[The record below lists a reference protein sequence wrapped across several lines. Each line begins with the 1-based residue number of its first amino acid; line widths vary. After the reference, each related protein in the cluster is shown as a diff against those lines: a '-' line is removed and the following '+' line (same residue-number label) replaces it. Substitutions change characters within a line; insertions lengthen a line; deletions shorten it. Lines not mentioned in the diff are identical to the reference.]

1 MDEPEG
7 RDFPRNIIMLFK
19 NKNKNIIYI
28 TTHNFLVVNLVE
40 QVSENLLSTA
50 YLSRV
55 GNLPPGLCPAF

>member
-55 GNLPPGLCPAF
+55 GNLPPRLCPAF